1 MANINILINVPKDG
15 NCLFWAVMV
24 SYLEQVKINQEEFK
38 NRYTSLFGSEI
49 GWERIF
55 NFDDFNFSDK
65 ENEKLVKIFR
75 DRICDYIET
84 NLNTKRPNNKANFRS
99 ALLDSEIA
107 NKFFNKEGKKEIKE
121 ENQIKI
127 ILEKM
132 RKNGTWG
139 GSIEIEAMTNLLNC
153 KINRNGEIFEPD
165 NKISNLIEI
174 KLNFENQHYQYI
186 SNLSSFEKNKNLI
199 DNQTSLNIINNL
211 ASYQN
216 EFNYHNFSYLPSYQ
230 NEFNYQNFSYLPS
243 YQNEFNYQNFSYL
256 PNYKNYDDQKK
267 KINELKRKIN
277 QLKKENSNS
286 EKEITRIRKI
296 CDDLELENH
305 DLWHEN
311 KKLKKNDNKKYFLE
325 DNLIKI
331 KVNNI
336 FSTLDSNSEKEITQ
350 YNKICDDLELENH
363 DLWHE
368 NKKIKKNDNNT
379 NSFFSFSIEKILQKE
394 PNNKE
399 NRLSEQ
405 STSPISNFSS
415 FSKTT
420 INTNVSSIGTISCW
434 NNNKENRLSEQ
445 STSPISN
452 FS

>member
-1 MANINILINVPKDG
+1 MWGEV
-15 NCLFWAVMV
+15 
-24 SYLEQVKINQEEFK
+24 
-38 NRYTSLFGSEI
+38 R
-49 GWERIF
+49 
-55 NFDDFNFSDK
+55 
-65 ENEKLVKIFR
+65 
-75 DRICDYIET
+75 
-84 NLNTKRPNNKANFRS
+84 
-99 ALLDSEIA
+99 
-107 NKFFNKEGKKEIKE
+107 KFFNKEGKKEIKE

-211 ASYQN
+211 
-216 EFNYHNFSYLPSYQ
+216 
-230 NEFNYQNFSYLPS
+230 PS

-277 QLKKENSNS
+277 QLKKENANS

-336 FSTLDSNSEKEITQ
+336 LSTLDSNSEKEITQ
-350 YNKICDDLELENH
+350 YNKICDDLELEND

-368 NKKIKKNDNNT
+368 NKKLKKMIIT
-379 NSFFSFSIEKILQKE
+379 LIHFFPFQ
-394 PNNKE
+394 
-399 NRLSEQ
+399 
-405 STSPISNFSS
+405 
-415 FSKTT
+415 
-420 INTNVSSIGTISCW
+420 
-434 NNNKENRLSEQ
+434 
-445 STSPISN
+445 
-452 FS
+452 